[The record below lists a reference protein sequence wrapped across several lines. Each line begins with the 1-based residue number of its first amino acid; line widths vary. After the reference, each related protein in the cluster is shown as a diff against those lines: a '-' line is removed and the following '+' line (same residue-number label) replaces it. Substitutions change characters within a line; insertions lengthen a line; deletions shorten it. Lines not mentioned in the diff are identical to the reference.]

1 MTGDDLVVAALLL
14 RVDLIAADR
23 ERRPAR
29 PHRPAP
35 QRHRRRLHPVGF
47 DAHATNEPNHLSPS
61 VCIDSGSLASQRL
74 GSCSCSGHMI
84 LSTVLVA
91 ISAQERPQVLRILRV
106 LMGHATA
113 RAGCVGLS
121 VSQDLTNPEA
131 LTISERWA
139 TRDDLDE
146 HVRSAEYRLLLAVI
160 DLSVIP
166 PEISFDELEH
176 LGGLDLVQALRT
188 PEHTIRKDDRT

>member
-1 MTGDDLVVAALLL
+1 
-14 RVDLIAADR
+14 
-23 ERRPAR
+23 
-29 PHRPAP
+29 
-35 QRHRRRLHPVGF
+35 
-47 DAHATNEPNHLSPS
+47 
-61 VCIDSGSLASQRL
+61 
-74 GSCSCSGHMI
+74 MI
-84 LSTVLVA
+84 LSTVVVA
-91 ISAQERPQVLRILRV
+91 ISAQERPEVLRILRV

-160 DLSVIP
+160 DLSVTP
-166 PEISFDELEH
+166 PEISFDQLEH

-188 PEHTIRKDDRT
+188 PGRTIRKDDRT